1 MFHDK
6 DKLKQTIFILSLFLL
21 GGILYWYLREF
32 LSPLLGAIIIYIVVR
47 RPFFYLTEKAKR
59 RWPPTLAALLMMF
72 ISFIIVMLPL
82 LLLSFML
89 TNKLSY
95 VIAHYNDIVNDV
107 QSLSVQ
113 AKDYL
118 GIDLINADTVSR
130 LTTFAGNFVPKIISA
145 TANVIIDILIIYLFL
160 FFMITNARKIEA
172 QVRRYLPFKEEN
184 NLLLLHE
191 LKTQT
196 ISNSIGIPAL
206 AVVQA
211 GAALIGYL
219 IFGAK
224 DPWFWAG
231 LTGLL
236 SFIPVFGVGIAWV
249 SVSLLIYISGQH
261 WQGIGLFI
269 YCIIIITAIDNG
281 FRILVQKRLGD
292 VHPLITFFG
301 VILGLDLFGF
311 VGIIF
316 GPLLISYFILL
327 VRIYRNEYL
336 EEEPDEDETVSDVR
350 EIL

>member
-1 MFHDK
+1 MLHDK
-6 DKLKQTIFILSLFLL
+6 DKLKQTIFILALFLL
-21 GGILYWYLREF
+21 GGILYWYLKAF

-47 RPFFYLTEKAKR
+47 RPFFYLTEKAKKK
-59 RWPPTLAALLMMF
+59 WPVPLAALLMMF
-72 ISFIIVMLPL
+72 ASFLVIVLPI

-89 TNKLSY
+89 SNKVAY
-95 VIAHYNDIVNDV
+95 VILHYNDILNDI
-107 QSLSVQ
+107 QKLSEQ

-118 GIDLINADTVSR
+118 GINLLTPDTVSR
-130 LTTFAGNFVPKIISA
+130 LTTFAANVVPKIISA
-145 TANVIIDILIIYLFL
+145 TANVVIDILIIYLFL
-160 FFMITNARKIEA
+160 YFMITNARKLEA

-184 NLLLLHE
+184 NLLLVHE

-236 SFIPVFGVGIAWV
+236 SFIPVFGVGIAWL
-249 SVSLLIYISGQH
+249 SVSALLFFSGNH
-261 WQGIGLFI
+261 WMGIGLFI

-281 FRILVQKRLGD
+281 FRIVVQKRLGD
-292 VHPLITFFG
+292 IHPLITFFG

-336 EEEPDEDETVSDVR
+336 EEEYETEVVP
-350 EIL
+350 E

>member
-21 GGILYWYLREF
+21 GGILYWYLHAF
-32 LSPLLGAIIIYIVVR
+32 LSPLLGATIIYIVVR
-47 RPFFYLTEKAKR
+47 RPFFYLTEKAKK
-59 RWPPTLAALLMMF
+59 RWPVPLAALLMMF
-72 ISFIIVMLPL
+72 VSFLVVMMPI

-89 TNKLSY
+89 SNKVGF
-95 VIAHYNDIVNDV
+95 VIAHYNDIVLDIQN
-107 QSLSVQ
+107 LSVK

-118 GIDLINADTVSR
+118 GTELLTPETINR
-130 LTTFAGNFVPKIISA
+130 LTTFATSIVPKIISA
-145 TANVIIDILIIYLFL
+145 TANVFIDILIIYLL
-160 FFMITNARKIEA
+160 LYFMITNARKLEA
-172 QVRRYLPFKEEN
+172 QVRKYLPFKDEN
-184 NLLLLHE
+184 NHLLLHE

-206 AVVQA
+206 AIVQA

-236 SFIPVFGVGIAWV
+236 SFIPVFGVGIAWI
-249 SVSLLIYISGQH
+249 SCSLLLVISGNY
-261 WQGIGLFI
+261 WMGFGLFL

-281 FRILVQKRLGD
+281 FRIVVQKRLGD
-292 VHPLITFFG
+292 IHPLITFFG
-301 VILGLDLFGF
+301 VIMGLDLFGF

-316 GPLLISYFILL
+316 GPLLMSYFILL
-327 VRIYRNEYL
+327 VRIYRNEYM
-336 EEEPDEDETVSDVR
+336 EEEAEQRVISE
-350 EIL
+350 E

>member
-1 MFHDK
+1 MYHDK
-6 DKLKQTIFILSLFLL
+6 DKLKQTIFIIVLALL
-21 GGILYWYLREF
+21 GGILYWYLKAF
-32 LSPLLGAIIIYIVVR
+32 LSPFLGATIIYIVVR
-47 RPFFYLTEKAKR
+47 RPFFYLTEKANKK
-59 RWPPTLAALLMMF
+59 WPVPLAALLLMF
-72 ISFIIVMLPL
+72 VSFIIVMLPV

-89 TNKLSY
+89 SNKVGY
-95 VIAHYNDIVNDV
+95 VIAHYNDIIQDV
-107 QSLSVQ
+107 QKLGLQV
-113 AKDYL
+113 KDYL
-118 GIDLINADTVSR
+118 GINLVTPDTISR
-130 LTTFAGNFVPKIISA
+130 LTTFATTAVPKVISA
-145 TANVIIDILIIYLFL
+145 TANVFIDIIIIYLLL
-160 FFMITNARKIEA
+160 FFMITNARKLEA
-172 QVRRYLPFKEEN
+172 LVRRYLPFKEEN
-184 NLLLLHE
+184 NMLLLHE

-211 GAALIGYL
+211 AAALIGYL

-249 SVSLLIYISGQH
+249 SVSLLLFFSGNE
-261 WQGIGLFI
+261 WMGVGLFI

-292 VHPLITFFG
+292 IHPLITFFG
-301 VILGLDLFGF
+301 VIMGLDLFGF

-336 EEEPDEDETVSDVR
+336 EEDYNQSNV
-350 EIL
+350 